1 MFRHCLGKNTY
12 LCKDFNIMDNNPAK
26 NKNSHPFGRA
36 VLVNIGIMIFAA
48 AFLVWLALI
57 WLDFWTDHG
66 KYETVPQVKGL
77 SYDVAVGQLESMGFT
92 AEVSDSI
99 YDARTRPGT
108 VVEQNPKVGTKVKE
122 GRVVYL
128 TITAF
133 EPKMVT
139 MPMLVDVS
147 ERQARSALEG
157 IGIKNIRTVRV
168 PSEFRDLVISVK
180 KDNVPIAPGARIPV
194 TSAVVLEVGEGNVA
208 GDDSIAAE
216 VQEILDEAD
225 AMSSYFD

>member
-1 MFRHCLGKNTY
+1 
-12 LCKDFNIMDNNPAK
+12 MDNNPTK
-26 NKNSHPFGRA
+26 NKSRHPFGRA
-36 VLVNIGIMIFAA
+36 VLVNIGIMLFAA
-48 AFLVWLALI
+48 ALLIWFALV

-66 KYETVPQVKGL
+66 HYETVPQVKGL
-77 SYDVAVGQLESMGFT
+77 SYDVAVGQLESMGYT

-99 YDARTRPGT
+99 YDSRTRPGT

-139 MPMLVDVS
+139 VPMLVDVS

-157 IGIKNIRTVRV
+157 LGIKNIRTVRV
-168 PSEFRDLVISVK
+168 PSEFRDLVLSVK
-180 KDNVPIAPGARIPV
+180 KDNVPIAPGARIAV
-194 TSAVVLEVGEGNVA
+194 TSAVVLEVGEGSVA
-208 GDDSIAAE
+208 GGDDIAAE
-216 VQEILDEAD
+216 EQEVQDAAD
-225 AMSSYFD
+225 ALSSYFD